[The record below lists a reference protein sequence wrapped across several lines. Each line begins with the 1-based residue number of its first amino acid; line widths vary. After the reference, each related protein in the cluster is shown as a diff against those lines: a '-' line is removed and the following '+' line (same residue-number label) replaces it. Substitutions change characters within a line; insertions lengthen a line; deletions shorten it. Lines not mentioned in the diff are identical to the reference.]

1 MSFSS
6 ARALWARADERRRWI
21 GDDHGDPYET
31 ALLCQNVPLEMQ
43 IALKELLEHL
53 RSALDYAARAIC
65 AGCGALTGRE
75 KIYFP
80 IARPSAREADFAAL
94 VGRTMPGI
102 LEHRP
107 ELVDILASFQAFRAA
122 ENMWLPDLATL
133 VNVAKHEFLEV
144 NEAAEVPHE
153 LHLLGPNIYSAKV
166 HAGDIRMSGRG
177 LTVLRAD
184 QSRSDGVG
192 KMGFICLQP
201 IRRELLDFLRA
212 ALPGTQQI
220 LDALEATCVPPVRS
234 G

>member
-94 VGRTMPGI
+94 VGRTP
-102 LEHRP
+102 LR
-107 ELVDILASFQAFRAA
+107 LFRRHIGGRA
-122 ENMWLPDLATL
+122 EQHPR
-133 VNVAKHEFLEV
+133 
-144 NEAAEVPHE
+144 
-153 LHLLGPNIYSAKV
+153 LGPQ
-166 HAGDIRMSGRG
+166 RW
-177 LTVLRAD
+177 
-184 QSRSDGVG
+184 
-192 KMGFICLQP
+192 
-201 IRRELLDFLRA
+201 RRDCR
-212 ALPGTQQI
+212 
-220 LDALEATCVPPVRS
+220 
-234 G
+234 